1 MKKTN
6 KKKSTRK
13 KSFKKKIN
21 KSTGIIPV
29 LFIVALLA
37 LFSEAVRTI
46 PAGAFSEKLF
56 QKYFEVPKLNSKLIE
71 KKILN
76 KSVLIVKKA
85 DYQNTKDKIIIREE
99 NIIFKT
105 EEKLVIKE
113 ESSLNK
119 ELLEN
124 KNKKIKKIEQDI
136 HNIQTKISKVQ
147 KEITEIES
155 KKLDQETEI
164 IVVKAPKTPVEE
176 IISNSV
182 DQKIIDEKIVD
193 IPKIGETIKVA
204 EDKENKLLK
213 ILDDISEQ
221 EGTGTSINNKNITY
235 VQILQNPNDL
245 DLNLKY
251 AQQQGKM
258 GNYKQTI
265 STLERLNMIYPDN
278 VEIKLYLLSV
288 LVQIDSPEKA
298 NTIIEEMKLRRDL
311 EAEDLESLKEIE
323 EELKD
328 RAPSLW
334 ALTLSTDVGS
344 VWSDNVN
351 SVSKTRLK
359 MSSDSKIGFN
369 SAKYDRTAS
378 ASMGISATRPVGE
391 QSSLLINFSHTTS
404 DQDQELDDDSQSY
417 GLTFGLDTVI
427 GNQSLSPYLIMSKTD
442 AMTDADSFSFMYGVG
457 GFFSVGERNSINY
470 GYSYTDSKANHNFSD
485 TTANESNAIAHGY
498 TLGHDY
504 ILNKLISTSIGL
516 GYSES
521 NAKVEVGNDA
531 ETYDFS
537 IGLNFAFPWAYVSVS
552 NAHSFNDYK
561 TVDTSIVSNIVRSDH
576 TNTLGVALTK
586 AMGDFFPVIDPN
598 RTLFFNLSYEKLI
611 SEANIMNYDY
621 ITDSFALSFS
631 KSLRLNN

>member
-1 MKKTN
+1 MRKK
-6 KKKSTRK
+6 RK
-13 KSFKKKIN
+13 KSIN
-21 KSTGIIPV
+21 RKNLLKRRNTFIGIIPI

-37 LFSEAVRTI
+37 LFSETVRTM
-46 PAGAFSEKLF
+46 PAGAFSEKLV
-56 QKYFEVPKLNSKLIE
+56 QKYFEVPMLNSKLI
-71 KKILN
+71 
-76 KSVLIVKKA
+76 
-85 DYQNTKDKIIIREE
+85 
-99 NIIFKT
+99 
-105 EEKLVIKE
+105 E

-124 KNKKIKKIEQDI
+124 KNKKIKQDI
-136 HNIQTKISKVQ
+136 YNIQKKISKVQ
-147 KEITEIES
+147 KKITEIES
-155 KKLDQETEI
+155 KKLDQETEV

-176 IISNSV
+176 IISKNV

-193 IPKIGETIKVA
+193 IPKIEETIKVV
-204 EDKENKLLK
+204 EDTENKLLK

-278 VEIKLYLLSV
+278 VEIKLYLLSI
-288 LVQIDSPEKA
+288 LVQIDSPQKA

-328 RAPSLW
+328 REPSLW
-334 ALTLSTDVGS
+334 ALTLSTDVGN

-359 MSSDSKIGFN
+359 KSSDSTIEFN
-369 SAKYDRTAS
+369 SAKYDSTAS

-417 GLTFGLDTVI
+417 ALTFGLDTI
-427 GNQSLSPYLIMSKTD
+427 LGNQSLSPYLIMNKTD
-442 AMTDADSFSFMYGVG
+442 AMADADSFSFMYGVG

-470 GYSYTDSKANHNFSD
+470 GYSYTDSKANHNSSD
-485 TTANESNAIAHGY
+485 TTANETNAIAHGY

-516 GYSES
+516 GYTDSD
-521 NAKVEVGNDA
+521 AKVDAGNDA
-531 ETYDFS
+531 ETYDLS

-561 TVDTSIVSNIVRSDH
+561 KADTSIVSDKARSDH
-576 TNTLGVALTK
+576 TNTFGVALTK
-586 AMGDFFPVIDPN
+586 AMGDFFPALDPN
-598 RTLFFNLSYEKLI
+598 RTLFLNLSYEKLI
-611 SEANIMNYDY
+611 SESNIMNYDY
-621 ITDSFALSFS
+621 ITDSFTLSFS